1 MAFEDDAILISL
13 TRYPPTR
20 SLSFT
25 HIFGLYRLY
34 TNFLDKRQGWI
45 HRIETRKTFISVCVL
60 KNLVIV

>member
-34 TNFLDKRQGWI
+34 TNFLDKRQG
-45 HRIETRKTFISVCVL
+45 
-60 KNLVIV
+60 